1 VKDEEFYRSL
11 IKSHYQKKME
21 YRMPDPDIQG
31 WMSPEELEWLYQK
44 AKEMATIVGIGSW
57 KGRSTHAL
65 LSGCKGIVYAVD
77 HFKGSRS
84 EREWAHAEAKT
95 EDIHEIFI
103 KNVGHFKNLITMEM
117 DSVETSKLFKDKETD
132 MVFIDGDHAYP
143 AIKKDIEAWM
153 PKCKRLLCGHDIDQ
167 DGTPTAF
174 KELNLTPKKEV
185 GSLWSIEL

>member
-1 VKDEEFYRSL
+1 
-11 IKSHYQKKME
+11 
-21 YRMPDPDIQG
+21 
-31 WMSPEELEWLYQK
+31 
-44 AKEMATIVGIGSW
+44 
-57 KGRSTHAL
+57 
-65 LSGCKGIVYAVD
+65 
-77 HFKGSRS
+77 
-84 EREWAHAEAKT
+84 
-95 EDIHEIFI
+95 
-103 KNVGHFKNLITMEM
+103 MEM